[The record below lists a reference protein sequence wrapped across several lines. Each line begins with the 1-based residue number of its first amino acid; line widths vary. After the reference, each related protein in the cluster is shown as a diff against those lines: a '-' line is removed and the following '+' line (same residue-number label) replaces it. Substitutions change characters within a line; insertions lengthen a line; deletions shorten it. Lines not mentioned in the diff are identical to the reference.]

1 MPGVLKFYSDHYIC
15 GDSYRC
21 VWAIKEYP
29 PSTEEQAI
37 LRQLADRTHVTLRIY
52 NRLVDHA
59 EQHRIIQNAN
69 RRNRLRFGG
78 DDIQEM
84 VDAEHNLKD
93 VKQLLTNLRTN
104 GETLLHTAV
113 FIELKA
119 ADMDKLRELQSDVMM
134 ELTRCKI
141 NVDRL
146 TLRQLDGFLSVVPF
160 GYNHFGSQ
168 YERVLPASSV
178 ANLYPFNYSGK
189 TDPHGFYLGRDKF
202 GTNILTDFDRRSDD
216 KTNANVLILG
226 NSGQGKSHLLK
237 GILANLRES
246 GKSLIVLDPEQ
257 EYQELCENLG
267 GCYLD
272 YLSGEYVINPLQP
285 QNWDE
290 DPVNEDDERT
300 PEQRDA
306 APMSRSSIG
315 ESGNLAPHAEAS
327 RCTRPRPF
335 SKNHH
340 ALPPH
345 LLSERL
351 LPLL

>member
-1 MPGVLKFYSDHYIC
+1 MSRKKKKEEKREQLAIKDFFDRVLPGVLKFYSDHYIC

-141 NVDRL
+141 SVDRL
-146 TLRQLDGFLSVVPF
+146 TLRQLDGFLSVLPF

-237 GILANLRES
+237 GIWPTS
-246 GKSLIVLDPEQ
+246 GNPE
-257 EYQELCENLG
+257 
-267 GCYLD
+267 
-272 YLSGEYVINPLQP
+272 NPSSF
-285 QNWDE
+285 WT
-290 DPVNEDDERT
+290 R
-300 PEQRDA
+300 
-306 APMSRSSIG
+306 SRSTKNCVRTWAAATWITSPGSTLSIRCSPRIG
-315 ESGNLAPHAEAS
+315 TKTRSTRTMNAPRSSVTLHPY
-327 RCTRPRPF
+327 RVF
-335 SKNHH
+335 Q
-340 ALPPH
+340 
-345 LLSERL
+345 
-351 LPLL
+351 